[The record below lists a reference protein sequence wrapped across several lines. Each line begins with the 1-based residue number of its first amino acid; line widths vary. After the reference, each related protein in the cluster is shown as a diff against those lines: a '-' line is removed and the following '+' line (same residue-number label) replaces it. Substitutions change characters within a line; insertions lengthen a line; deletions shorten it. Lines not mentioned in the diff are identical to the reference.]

1 MAMNWSNN
9 FFHSKKRSYDPPSI
23 DEAATPS
30 IDGHFESKRSK
41 LHPNRKR
48 KPRWENTDVS
58 KPTMTEQYNY
68 NKVEIDELV
77 EEIYRVIRTSHDYH
91 SKRFD
96 DIYYPF
102 NNNISWLTTRTDEM
116 KNLAMLQKQHGVG
129 ARRSKSIDT
138 HTQTSIDASIQASI
152 DAHFAQFE
160 DRLQS
165 FTYRLDGVYYPLRDR
180 RRTRPSI
187 DGDNAARQSK
197 LITEKTLQDK
207 LEEITFSQ
215 DLLKENV
222 YQELNDISETTH
234 ARLGMQQR
242 IIGNLQHRMHAK
254 CLEEPKLTSN
264 LFELNLLVLGLGI
277 YWIGILLQ
285 VWK

>member
-1 MAMNWSNN
+1 MTSTSIDNNIELLIDDYQKLNLEIQVKDNTYYGYLISNEFSIFRDPEGQTRAMKGHILNISKEDIADIIAMNWSSN

-58 KPTMTEQYNY
+58 KLTVAEQYNY

-77 EEIYRVIRTSHDYH
+77 EEISRVIRTSDDYH

-102 NNNISWLTTRTDEM
+102 NNNISWLTPHTDEM

-138 HTQTSIDASIQASI
+138 HTQTLIDASIQASI
-152 DAHFAQFE
+152 DAHFAPFE

-180 RRTRPSI
+180 VDFLTTCMDALQQEMDTI
-187 DGDNAARQSK
+187 QRQLDS
-197 LITEKTLQDK
+197 
-207 LEEITFSQ
+207 
-215 DLLKENV
+215 
-222 YQELNDISETTH
+222 H
-234 ARLGMQQR
+234 A
-242 IIGNLQHRMHAK
+242 
-254 CLEEPKLTSN
+254 
-264 LFELNLLVLGLGI
+264 
-277 YWIGILLQ
+277 
-285 VWK
+285 